1 MKKLSEFFL
10 ILEVIKKDLK
20 VEARNKAVIN
30 QMLLFALTT
39 TFLFSVSI
47 DVESFFPQIIL
58 LIILFTS
65 ISGSS
70 ISILREYDLETIEG
84 LKASPL
90 TNSQL
95 MTAKVLSNLILVLV
109 LSFFVYPI
117 CYALFNLKGNF
128 LLTFIALA
136 IVVLPISG
144 VITLLAPLSAS
155 SKGREMLLLAMI
167 FPVIFPVILPATKL
181 IGLAYSGVFD
191 LMNALFIFSYAGMI
205 YSLSILL
212 SDQIL

>member
-191 LMNALFIFSYAGMI
+191 LTNALFIFSYAGMI

>member
-128 LLTFIALA
+128 LLTFISLA